1 MLINSR
7 LLSLTARI
15 SFDSKIFSKSDKN
28 NLKHCH
34 HATTTFI
41 IDSNLTENI
50 NALLRNFS
58 NTVIMSPDIFA
69 HRFCYLTMWYIGRY
83 KICLG
88 IYLSGGNCLPALA
101 RPDRFQP
108 SRKSPTPAPSRPS
121 PPTTANCV
129 MYLEPASVSACS
141 VVATTTS
148 ANLLAV
154 YHTKIK
160 KNFINFI
167 DITISIP

>member
-1 MLINSR
+1 MSSR
-7 LLSLTARI
+7 NDDIHYRLKI
-15 SFDSKIFSKSDKN
+15 SRKTLMQYCSDFSITD
-28 NLKHCH
+28 
-34 HATTTFI
+34 
-41 IDSNLTENI
+41 E
-50 NALLRNFS
+50 
-58 NTVIMSPDIFA
+58 MSPDILYTVF
-69 HRFCYLTMWYIGRY
+69 RYLTMWYIGRY

-101 RPDRFQP
+101 RPERFQP
-108 SRKSPTPAPSRPS
+108 SRKSPTPAPSIPS
-121 PPTTANCV
+121 PPTTASCV

-154 YHTKIK
+154 YNTKIK
-160 KNFINFI
+160 NNFINFI

>member
-1 MLINSR
+1 MQRRHSLSTQISR
-7 LLSLTARI
+7 KT
-15 SFDSKIFSKSDKN
+15 
-28 NLKHCH
+28 LKQYC
-34 HATTTFI
+34 
-41 IDSNLTENI
+41 N
-50 NALLRNFS
+50 NFS
-58 NTVIMSPDIFA
+58 NTDKMSPDILYTVFS
-69 HRFCYLTMWYIGRY
+69 YLTMWYIGRY

-154 YHTKIK
+154 YNKNN

-167 DITISIP
+167 NITIPIP

>member
-1 MLINSR
+1 MLIISR
-7 LLSLTARI
+7 LLSLKAEN
-15 SFDSKIFSKSDKN
+15 SFKLKIIPKSDKN
-28 NLKHCH
+28 NLNIVIMQRRHSLSTQISRKTLKQHC
-34 HATTTFI
+34 
-41 IDSNLTENI
+41 N
-50 NALLRNFS
+50 NFS
-58 NTVIMSPDIFA
+58 STDKMSPDILYA
-69 HRFCYLTMWYIGRY
+69 ALSYLTMWYIGRY

-154 YHTKIK
+154 YNKNNKNLI
-160 KNFINFI
+160 NFIN
-167 DITISIP
+167 ITIPIP